1 MTLEIRIIRGRNR
14 EIVAMQNKYYS
25 KICIAD
31 KMVVSFE
38 ENQTLMTVSISQE
51 SFPVDASLKKRYNKK
66 VEN

>member
-51 SFPVDASLKKRYNKK
+51 SFPVDEEPKKRYNKK